1 MAKISSGTM
10 TVTVFAA
17 LVGLG
22 GAFVVRQTLQR
33 PISSEAAAPRATP
46 EMVTIPLAATDLQ
59 PGRKL
64 TLNDLAPQ
72 RMTMEQFKKSE
83 FRKLTFLSSTQQIQ
97 GRLLRKAVQAGR
109 PFDPGDF
116 FPDGGGPDIA
126 ERLQPGYRAVT
137 VPIENIGAVNGFAA
151 PGSIV
156 DVLFRAKPEGT
167 RPQVTLTLLERIE
180 VMAFNVSVVSG
191 NRNDPRATDPN
202 GTTVTLAVTPQQA
215 KILKVVEGRG
225 DISLTLRNPK
235 DDFQFA
241 PVEVGMR
248 PDLFKQ
254 KQGLQPVPDE
264 EFRTVPARQPKNVIG
279 PLASLGLADAADAE
293 KLDKADAK
301 ADADRS
307 EEHVDRFVGN
317 ASERLTLEDLLGVK
331 PVPKRRVMQIYRA
344 GSMQLVNFD
353 EPTSDIS
360 PDARISTPLIGS
372 IPAQTPIAGTVQLD
386 RNSLPVP
393 QR

>member
-22 GAFVVRQTLQR
+22 GAFVVRQVLQR
-33 PISSEAAAPRATP
+33 PIASEASVPRATP
-46 EMVTIPLAATDLQ
+46 EMVTIPLAAVDLQ

-64 TLNDLAPQ
+64 TLNDIAPQ
-72 RMTMEQFKKSE
+72 RMTMEQFKKSD
-83 FRKLTFLSSTQQIQ
+83 FRKLTFLSNTQQIQ
-97 GRLLRKAVQAGR
+97 GRSLRKAVQAGR

-126 ERLQPGYRAVT
+126 EQLQPGYRAVT

-151 PGSIV
+151 PGSVV

-180 VMAFNVSVVSG
+180 VLAFNVNVVSG
-191 NRNDPRATDPN
+191 NRNDPSTNAPN

-225 DISLTLRNPK
+225 DLSLTLRNPK

-254 KQGLQPVPDE
+254 RQALQPTPDE
-264 EFRTVPARQPKNVIG
+264 EFQTVVARKPNHATRDLVSPI
-279 PLASLGLADAADAE
+279 SDSADVDQV
-293 KLDKADAK
+293 AK
-301 ADADRS
+301 ADEKVDVDRS
-307 EEHVDRFVGN
+307 KEHRDRSVGN
-317 ASERLTLEDLLGVK
+317 ASERLTLEDLLGAT
-331 PVPKRRVMQIYRA
+331 PAPKRRIMQIFRGGA
-344 GSMQLVNFD
+344 LEVVNFD
-353 EPTSDIS
+353 EPNPNSSADT
-360 PDARISTPLIGS
+360 RISTPLIGS
-372 IPAQTPIAGTVQLD
+372 IPNQTPITGTVRLD
-386 RNSLPVP
+386 RS
-393 QR
+393 R

>member
-10 TVTVFAA
+10 TVTVLAA
-17 LVGLG
+17 LAGLG

-33 PISSEAAAPRATP
+33 PVVSEAAAPKAAP

-72 RMTMEQFKKSE
+72 RMTMEQFKKSD
-83 FRKLTFLSSTQQIQ
+83 FRKLTFLNNTQQIQ
-97 GRLLRKAVQAGR
+97 GRSLRKAVQAGR

-116 FPDGGGPDIA
+116 YPDGGGPDIA

-137 VPIENIGAVNGFAA
+137 VPLENVGAVNGFAA

-156 DVLFRAKPEGT
+156 DVLFRAKPEGG

-180 VMAFNVSVVSG
+180 VMAFNVIVVSG
-191 NRNDPRATDPN
+191 NRNDPPTNGPN
-202 GTTVTLAVTPQQA
+202 TSTVTLAVTPQQA

-248 PDLFKQ
+248 PDLFKLSQ
-254 KQGLQPVPDE
+254 SLQPTPDE
-264 EFRTVPARQPKNVIG
+264 EFQNVPARK
-279 PLASLGLADAADAE
+279 PLKVAEALATLGRADAADA
-293 KLDKADAK
+293 DKADKK

-317 ASERLTLEDLLGVK
+317 SSERLTLEDLLGVK
-331 PVPKRRVMQIYRA
+331 PAPKRRIMEIYRA
-344 GSMQLVNFD
+344 GALQLVNFD
-353 EPTSDIS
+353 EPN
-360 PDARISTPLIGS
+360 PDVNTDTRISTPLAGS
-372 IPAQTPIAGTVQLD
+372 LPAKTPITGTVRMDRNQLPAQ
-386 RNSLPVP
+386 

>member
-33 PISSEAAAPRATP
+33 PLASEAAAPRVTP
-46 EMVTIPLAATDLQ
+46 EMVTIPLAAVDLQ

-64 TLNDLAPQ
+64 TLNDIAPQ

-83 FRKLTFLSSTQQIQ
+83 YRKLTFLSNTKQIE
-97 GRLLRKAVQAGR
+97 GRSLRKAVQAGR

-126 ERLQPGYRAVT
+126 EQLQPGYRAVT
-137 VPIENIGAVNGFAA
+137 VPIENVGAVNGFAS
-151 PGSIV
+151 PGSVV
-156 DVLFRAKPEGT
+156 DVLFRAKPEGS

-180 VMAFNVSVVSG
+180 VLAFNVNVVSG
-191 NRNDPRATDPN
+191 NRNDPAANAAN

-225 DISLTLRNPK
+225 ELSLTLRNPK

-254 KQGLQPVPDE
+254 KQGLQPTPDE
-264 EFRTVPARQPKNVIG
+264 QFQTVIARKPNNATRDS
-279 PLASLGLADAADAE
+279 ASPSRDDSADAGQLA
-293 KLDKADAK
+293 KADEK
-301 ADADRS
+301 VDADRS
-307 EEHVDRFVGN
+307 KDDHRDRFVGN
-317 ASERLTLEDLLGVK
+317 SSERLTLEDLLGIA
-331 PVPKRRVMQIYRA
+331 PAPKRRVMQVFRGGA
-344 GSMQLVNFD
+344 LELLNFD
-353 EPTSDIS
+353 EPGTTTSS
-360 PDARISTPLIGS
+360 ADARISTPLIGS
-372 IPAQTPIAGTVQLD
+372 IPDQTPITGTVRVD
-386 RNSLPVP
+386 RS
-393 QR
+393 R